1 MQYLR
6 LAQIYVLCGLF
17 SYHFSVFLKGI
28 NGIPFI
34 YFSISRKG
42 GDEIMRTSS
51 FEYIVRLQFNSL
63 MLIVIKNKLKSRNR
77 QFARR
82 SKREVLFC
90 EIAETK
96 QVECGTNDTYFYDCI
111 SFKVLHFTI
120 YVSDETLGTALHRL
134 SEKQRSAI
142 LLRYFQGMNDRKI
155 SELYHVSRS
164 AISSRRSR

>member
-1 MQYLR
+1 
-6 LAQIYVLCGLF
+6 
-17 SYHFSVFLKGI
+17 
-28 NGIPFI
+28 
-34 YFSISRKG
+34 
-42 GDEIMRTSS
+42 MRTSS
-51 FEYIVRLQFNSL
+51 FEHIVRLQFNSL

-120 YVSDETLGTALHRL
+120 YVSDETLGTVLHRL

-164 AISSRRSR
+164 AICSRRTRGLRKLKMLLSEGK